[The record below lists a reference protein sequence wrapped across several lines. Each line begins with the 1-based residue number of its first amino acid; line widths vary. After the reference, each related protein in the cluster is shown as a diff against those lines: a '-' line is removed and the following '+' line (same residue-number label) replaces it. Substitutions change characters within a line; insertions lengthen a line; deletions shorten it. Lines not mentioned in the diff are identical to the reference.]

1 MFGVMITAGLLQSP
15 QTSLSNTWGMIRAGA
30 EPRTLPGG
38 PQRAPTH
45 ALRGSRP
52 LKPNRK
58 VWPNLRNQAAAA
70 GFARSVP
77 SRTRYTTTPFV
88 TVTYLRLLRCLT
100 RYHLRGTRCRT
111 GDRTRSRRPS
121 HVPPSGTGCPM
132 RDPWAPT
139 SRAASSTL
147 TGARPASDRPRD
159 HRCDVS
165 TSTLH
170 RGYGCAAAQLAAV
183 LISRTCRHQAVALTA
198 TLSPT
203 SLPLGPTGGSSTP
216 PPVAFRILL
225 FHNMIHGQSSL
236 SMTHLAFIGDLKRR
250 RFRSRK

>member
-1 MFGVMITAGLLQSP
+1 MQLRRVNLGDIIS
-15 QTSLSNTWGMIRAGA
+15 WGGRDWIVDAHSG
-30 EPRTLPGG
+30 
-38 PQRAPTH
+38 
-45 ALRGSRP
+45 
-52 LKPNRK
+52 N
-58 VWPNLRNQAAAA
+58 
-70 GFARSVP
+70 
-77 SRTRYTTTPFV
+77 
-88 TVTYLRLLRCLT
+88 
-100 RYHLRGTRCRT
+100 GTRLSPVT
-111 GDRTRSRRPS
+111 E
-121 HVPPSGTGCPM
+121 GTPTWVDLATVSQEESFEHHGANSEHGSIAWERVQLAMLDPGV
-132 RDPWAPT
+132 PWAPT

-203 SLPLGPTGGSSTP
+203 SLQLGPTGGSSTP

-225 FHNMIHGQSSL
+225 FHNMIHG
-236 SMTHLAFIGDLKRR
+236 
-250 RFRSRK
+250 